1 MTGAPTA
8 AQQFAGDVGIRTE
21 GIRFDVLDQDLNLL
35 GTLALDR
42 TAVPSISNDVNRTIR
57 RQISNLVVQPRPLS
71 DQNATRFY
79 AEDLSTLGAR
89 VRPVWLLGT
98 GEEYNLGIFLFG
110 DDSKT
115 LYSWG
120 EPRDCIGVDQMV
132 LLDQDLA
139 VSVGYPVDTVISDA
153 LNEQADAL
161 GIGTTRRVIEASGTL
176 IAEPIA
182 WAAGRDTYTR
192 VFEGLCAAAGFLPP
206 YFDNDGILTCRAA
219 PDLTTAVPDFT
230 YGYGTVVI
238 NGSAV
243 MSSDILTAPNRYIA
257 VSSSA
262 QDSPIVGTFDVPAA
276 APHSFENTGR
286 RITRTISIQGLE
298 SVAAAYAAAAAEY
311 ARDSGT
317 YTWLQFD
324 TPVDPRHDTFNI
336 IAFDSV
342 NYREQA
348 WSIQC
353 RAGGVMHHDAR
364 GTYS

>member
-1 MTGAPTA
+1 MTTPTA
-8 AQQFAGDVGIRTE
+8 EQQFAGTVGIRTE
-21 GIRFDVLDQDLNLL
+21 GVRFEVLDQDLNLL

-42 TAVPSISNDVNRTIR
+42 TAVPQITNDVNRTIR
-57 RQISNLVVQPRPLS
+57 RQINNLVVQPRPLS
-71 DQNATRFY
+71 DQNTTRYY
-79 AEDLSTLGAR
+79 AEDLSTLGSR
-89 VRPVWLLGT
+89 LRPVWMLGT

-110 DDSKT
+110 DDSKV
-115 LYSWG
+115 LWSRG
-120 EPRDCIGVDQMV
+120 EPRDCIAVDQMV

-139 VSVGYPVDTVISDA
+139 VSVGYPTDTVISDA
-153 LNEQADAL
+153 LVEQADAI
-161 GIGTTRRVIEASGTL
+161 GIGTTRRIIEPSGTVL
-176 IAEPIA
+176 AEPIA

-206 YFDNDGILTCRAA
+206 YFDNDGLLVCRAA
-219 PDLTTAVPDFT
+219 PDLSTATPEFT

-243 MSSDILTAPNRYIA
+243 KSSDILTAPNRYIA

-262 QDSPIVGTFDVPAA
+262 QDAAIVGVFDVPDA
-276 APHSFENTGR
+276 APHSFANTGR
-286 RITRTISIQGLE
+286 RITRTISLQGLE

-336 IAFDSV
+336 FAFDSV

-353 RAGGVMHHDAR
+353 KAGGLMHHDAR